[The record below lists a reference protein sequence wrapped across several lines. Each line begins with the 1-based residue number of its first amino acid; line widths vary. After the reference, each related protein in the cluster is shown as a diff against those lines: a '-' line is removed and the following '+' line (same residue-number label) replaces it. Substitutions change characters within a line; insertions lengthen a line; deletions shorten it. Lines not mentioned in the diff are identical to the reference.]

1 VPHLN
6 LNVPVWDLDVPNTN
20 MNKHIFLLL
29 LLVSTQIQATTFFN
43 IRDFGAKGDG
53 KTIDS
58 PAINAAIDAASL
70 AGGGTVVFPSG
81 TFASYSIR
89 LKSNITLQLEAGAV
103 LLAAIPENG
112 IGYDAAEPNDFK
124 QYQDF
129 GHSHWHNSLI
139 WGENLENINIC
150 GQGLIDGAGLT
161 RGEKYIPGIGNKAI
175 SLKLCRNVTL
185 GDIKMLMCG
194 HFALLATGIDNMT
207 IDNLLIDTNRDGLD
221 IDCCRNVRVSNC
233 SVNSPW
239 DDAIVLKACYS
250 LGFFKDTEDV
260 TITNCFVSGY
270 DKGTVLNGTY
280 QTKNY
285 STVPDKEPPTGRIK
299 LGTESSGGFKNIAIS
314 NCTFQNC
321 RGLALETVD
330 GGILED
336 VVISNITMRDIF
348 NSPIFL
354 RLGAR
359 MRSPENTPIGKMRRI
374 SIDNVNVYNA
384 DSRFGCLISG
394 LPDNYIEDVKL
405 SNIRIVY
412 KGGGTKEQAAV
423 LVPENEKEYPE
434 PAMFGTIPSSAFYIR
449 HVKNVE
455 ISNVEVSFLTPDYR
469 PSIQLEDVKGSVF
482 RNVKIQQPEAPKTF
496 VLKNSDK
503 PVVLK

>member
-1 VPHLN
+1 
-6 LNVPVWDLDVPNTN
+6 
-20 MNKHIFLLL
+20 MKKHIFLLL
-29 LLVSTQIQATTFFN
+29 MLVSVQIQATTFFN

-58 PAINAAIDAASL
+58 PAINSAIDAASQ
-70 AGGGTVVFPSG
+70 AGGGTVVFPAG

-103 LLAAIPENG
+103 LLAAVPTDG
-112 IGYDAAEPNDFK
+112 SGYDLAEPNEFK
-124 QYQDF
+124 QYQDY

-139 WGENLENINIC
+139 WGENLENVTIC
-150 GQGLIDGAGLT
+150 GQGMINGAGLN
-161 RGEKYIPGIGNKAI
+161 RGDKKASEAGIGNKAI
-175 SLKLCRNVTL
+175 SLKLCRNVIL
-185 GDIKMLMCG
+185 RDLKMLMCG

-207 IDNLLIDTNRDGLD
+207 IDNLMIDTNRDGLD
-221 IDCCRNVRVSNC
+221 VDCCRNVRISNC
-233 SVNSPW
+233 TVNSPW

-250 LGFFKDTEDV
+250 LGFFKDTENV

-270 DKGTVLNGTY
+270 DKGTLMNGTY
-280 QTKNY
+280 LNKDY

-299 LGTESSGGFKNIAIS
+299 FGTESSGGFKNIAIS

-330 GGILED
+330 GGMLED

-394 LPDNYIEDVKL
+394 LPGNCIEDVKL

-412 KGGGTKEQAAV
+412 KGGGTKEQASAV
-423 LVPENEKEYPE
+423 VPENEKKYPE
-434 PAMFGTIPSSAFYIR
+434 PAMFGTLPSSAFYIR
-449 HVKNVE
+449 HAKNIE

-469 PSIQLEDVKGSVF
+469 PSIQLDDVKGSVF
-482 RNVKIQQPEAPKTF
+482 RNVKINQPDAPKNF
-496 VLKNSDK
+496 LLKGSDK
-503 PVVLK
+503 PVILK